1 MTQIIVLALDGE
13 AILLKNITVSVTM
26 RLPDKDLSGQ
36 ASSTTAAEQ
45 GDKAKELRISGLV
58 QFVDES
64 ILKRLFQLA
73 QARGANGAKKRY
85 RIANMTAEAVNM
97 RQGVFS
103 GGIDATEQRD
113 KMAWQV
119 TFTLKEQMSVPEK
132 TSARS
137 NAKGKTATQQQTA
150 NGNGDAPPED
160 ETPQSKW
167 AIWMNKVAGKG
178 LDLAGIGA
186 ADSGKDEKQ

>member
-26 RLPDKDLSGQ
+26 QLPDKDLSGQ
-36 ASSTTAAEQ
+36 ASSTTAAEK
-45 GDKAKELRISGLV
+45 GDKAKELRISGLI

-73 QARGANGAKKRY
+73 EARGANGAKKRY

-97 RQGVFS
+97 RQGIFS

-113 KMAWQV
+113 KLAWQV

-132 TSARS
+132 ASARS
-137 NAKGKTATQQQTA
+137 NAKGKTAQQQTA
-150 NGNGDAPPED
+150 NGSGDATIKMGDLD
-160 ETPQSKW
+160 E
-167 AIWMNKVAGKG
+167 
-178 LDLAGIGA
+178 
-186 ADSGKDEKQ
+186 

>member
-26 RLPDKDLSGQ
+26 QLPDKDLSGQ
-36 ASSTTAAEQ
+36 ASSTTAAEK
-45 GDKAKELRISGLV
+45 GDKAKELRISGLI

-73 QARGANGAKKRY
+73 EARGANGAKKRY

-113 KMAWQV
+113 KLAWQV

-132 TSARS
+132 ASARS
-137 NAKGKTATQQQTA
+137 KAKGKTAQQQTA
-150 NGNGDAPPED
+150 NGSTDAPSED
-160 ETPQSKW
+160 EAPQSKW
-167 AIWMNKVAGKG
+167 AIWMNKVAGVG
-178 LDLAGIGA
+178 LDAVGIGA
-186 ADSGKDEKQ
+186 ADSDKDKKQ